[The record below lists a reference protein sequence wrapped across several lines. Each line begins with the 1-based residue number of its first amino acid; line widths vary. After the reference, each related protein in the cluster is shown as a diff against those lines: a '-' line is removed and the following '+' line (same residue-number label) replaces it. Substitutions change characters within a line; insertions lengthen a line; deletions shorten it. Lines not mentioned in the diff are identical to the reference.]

1 MYFCGE
7 LANGKVSSHGSQYPK
22 GKPNMTEHAN
32 PQLRFLIFGAGAI
45 GTYIG
50 TSLILSGQKVVFVE
64 RPALVDT
71 LRGKGLRLKVREQEL
86 YADDPLVVGGIDD
99 ALTQG
104 PFDAGILA
112 VKSFDTRPL
121 LESMAPYLVALPPI
135 ICLQNGVENEPLIAE
150 MFGKDKV
157 IHGSVT
163 SAIGRR
169 GTGDVVLERLRGIG
183 ISAQHELSPVLQSV
197 FNAAG
202 LNARLY
208 DHPLAMKWSKLLT
221 NLLANA
227 SSAILDMPPARIFAH
242 SGLYNMEMRQVRECL
257 RVMAVQHIPVV
268 DLPGTPVRLLA
279 WFARSLPPV
288 ASQPLLLQS
297 LGKGRGDKMPSF
309 HIDLHSGR
317 GLSEVDYLNGAVVR
331 FGERH
336 QMRSPVNYFLNETLL
351 ALTSGAIALDT
362 FMHQPDKLLHALDD
376 EKHVRSSL

>member
-1 MYFCGE
+1 
-7 LANGKVSSHGSQYPK
+7 
-22 GKPNMTEHAN
+22 MTEHTV
-32 PQLRFLIFGAGAI
+32 PQLRFLVFGAGAI

-50 TSLILSGQKVVFVE
+50 TSLILSGQQVTFVE

-71 LRGKGLRLKVREQEL
+71 LHGKGLHLKIKDQEL
-86 YADDPLVVGGIDD
+86 YAEAPLVVGGVDE

-104 PFDAGILA
+104 PYDAAILT

-121 LESMAPYLVALPPI
+121 LESLAPYGAALPPI
-135 ICLQNGVENEPLIAE
+135 ICLQNGVENEPLLAE
-150 MFGKDKV
+150 ILGEDKV
-157 IHGSVT
+157 IHGTVT

-183 ISAQHELSPVLQSV
+183 LSSLHELSPVLQDV

-202 LNARLY
+202 LKARLY
-208 DHPLAMKWSKLLT
+208 DHPLSMKWSKMLT

-242 SGLYNMEMRQVRECL
+242 SGLYDMEMHQVRECL
-257 RVMAVQHIPVV
+257 RVMAVQRIPVV

-336 QMRSPVNYFLNETLL
+336 QILAPVNYFLNETLL
-351 ALTSGAIALDT
+351 AMTAGELPVDTFAHQPEKLLRALDT
-362 FMHQPDKLLHALDD
+362 AKRIQN
-376 EKHVRSSL
+376 SL

>member
-1 MYFCGE
+1 
-7 LANGKVSSHGSQYPK
+7 
-22 GKPNMTEHAN
+22 MTDLSI
-32 PQLRFLIFGAGAI
+32 PRLRFLVFGAGAI

-50 TSLILSGQKVVFVE
+50 GSLALIGQNVVFVE
-64 RPALVDT
+64 RPALVNV
-71 LRGKGLRLKVREQEL
+71 LRSRGLRLKLKDQE
-86 YADDPLVVGGIDD
+86 YHVADPVVVSGVDE

-104 PFDAGILA
+104 PFDAAILA

-121 LESMAPYLVALPPI
+121 LESLAPYLVALPPI

-150 MFGKDKV
+150 ILGEEKV
-157 IHGSVT
+157 IHGTVT

-169 GTGDVVLERLRGIG
+169 DAGDILLERLRGVG
-183 ISAQHELSPVLQSV
+183 ISAEHSLSLVLQTV

-208 DHPLAMKWSKLLT
+208 DRPLGMKWSKMLT

-227 SSAILDMPPARIFAH
+227 SSAILDMPPAKVFAH
-242 SGLYNMEMRQVRECL
+242 PGLYDMEMRQVRECL
-257 RVMAVQHIPVV
+257 RVMAVQRIPVV

-331 FGERH
+331 FGERF
-336 QMRSPVNYFLNETLL
+336 QVPAPINYFLNETLL
-351 ALTSGAIALDT
+351 ALTAGNLPLDA
-362 FMHQPDKLLHALDD
+362 FAHQPQKLLQAVAGA
-376 EKHVRSSL
+376 KGVRSSL

>member
-1 MYFCGE
+1 
-7 LANGKVSSHGSQYPK
+7 
-22 GKPNMTEHAN
+22 MTDTT
-32 PQLRFLIFGAGAI
+32 PRLRFLVLGAGAI

-50 TSLILSGQKVVFVE
+50 GSLALAGQKVVFVE
-64 RPALVDT
+64 RPALVGT
-71 LRGKGLRLKVREQEL
+71 LRSNGLRLKLKEREHHIKE
-86 YADDPLVVGGIDD
+86 PVVVSGVDE

-104 PFDAGILA
+104 PFDAAILA

-121 LESMAPYLVALPPI
+121 LESLAPYLVALPPI
-135 ICLQNGVENEPLIAE
+135 ICLQNGVENEPLLAE
-150 MFGKDKV
+150 VLGEEKV
-157 IHGSVT
+157 IPATVT

-169 GTGDVVLERLRGIG
+169 APGDIIIERLRGIG
-183 ISAQHELSPVLQSV
+183 LSALHTLSPALEGI

-208 DHPLAMKWSKLLT
+208 DQPLGMKWSKMLT

-227 SSAILDMPPARIFAH
+227 SSAILDMPPSKIFAH
-242 SGLYNMEMRQVRECL
+242 PGLYRMEMRQVRECL
-257 RVMAVQHIPVV
+257 RVMTVLHIPVV

-279 WFARSLPPV
+279 WFARSLPPI

-331 FGERH
+331 FGER
-336 QMRSPVNYFLNETLL
+336 RRVPAPVNYFLNETLL
-351 ALTSGAIALDT
+351 ALTAGALPIDT
-362 FMHQPDKLLHALDD
+362 FAQQPEKLLRAV
-376 EKHVRSSL
+376 EGAKGYRSSL